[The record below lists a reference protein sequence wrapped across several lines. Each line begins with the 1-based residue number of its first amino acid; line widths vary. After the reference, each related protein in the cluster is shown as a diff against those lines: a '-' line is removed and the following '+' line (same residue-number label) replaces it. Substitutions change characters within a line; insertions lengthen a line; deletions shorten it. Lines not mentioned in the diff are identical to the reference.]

1 MGEVCLGPE
10 SPERQLSG
18 TDTQVV
24 HMRKA
29 VLRNI
34 TLILAGV
41 LLVAAVASLQR
52 SRRGPARYSDTF
64 FDTFDT
70 LVTVV
75 VYAEN
80 KEGFDSYYQQIRERF
95 RELHRL
101 YDKYNEYEGINNIRT
116 INENAGIRPV
126 KVEREI
132 VDLIIFAKDWYAR
145 TGGKA
150 NIAMGSVLRIWHDY
164 REQGLY
170 DPEKAK
176 LPPMEELLEAAQHV
190 DIDKVVVDVEN
201 STVYLADK
209 DMSLDVGAVAKG
221 YATEVV
227 AREMMAAGLKSGMIS
242 AGGNVRAIGKPQDGV
257 RERWG
262 VGIQNPVESIV
273 SDDNLLDV
281 VFVNDSSVVSSG
293 DYQRFYVVDGK
304 AYHHLID
311 PATLMPAEYY
321 HAVTVVT
328 EDSGVAD
335 FLSTAI
341 FLLPFEQ
348 SRALVENLDGVE
360 ALWVMDDGDVE
371 ATDGMKRIMKSQGAS
386 GAEAE

>member
-1 MGEVCLGPE
+1 ME
-10 SPERQLSG
+10 
-18 TDTQVV
+18 
-24 HMRKA
+24 H
-29 VLRNI
+29 N
-34 TLILAGV
+34 TL
-41 LLVAAVASLQR
+41 
-52 SRRGPARYSDTF
+52 
-64 FDTFDT
+64 
-70 LVTVV
+70 
-75 VYAEN
+75 
-80 KEGFDSYYQQIRERF
+80 
-95 RELHRL
+95 
-101 YDKYNEYEGINNIRT
+101 
-116 INENAGIRPV
+116 
-126 KVEREI
+126 
-132 VDLIIFAKDWYAR
+132 
-145 TGGKA
+145 
-150 NIAMGSVLRIWHDY
+150 
-164 REQGLY
+164 
-170 DPEKAK
+170 
-176 LPPMEELLEAAQHV
+176 
-190 DIDKVVVDVEN
+190 
-201 STVYLADK
+201 YLAT
-209 DMSLDVGAVAKG
+209 GHEPRCGRGRQG

-227 AREMMAAGLKSGMIS
+227 ARDDGRGAQVGHDKRN
-242 AGGNVRAIGKPQDGV
+242 GNVQRRQAQDGV

-262 VGIQNPVESIV
+262 LTYKIVESIV

-371 ATDGMKRIMKSQGAS
+371 ATDGMKRTEEPGAS
-386 GAEAE
+386 GAGRIAIGSFRSVASAYHATSERLCLRTWRIALDGSGVLDGLT